1 MIEAY
6 FKLSFKF
13 EDILMALVP
22 FGDMFVQLLVIY
34 LTWTQGSDERL
45 KLKDCIVS
53 QDLEGRITFTVRE
66 LDV

>member
-13 EDILMALVP
+13 EEILMALVP

-34 LTWTQGSDERL
+34 LTWTQGSDEQL
-45 KLKDCIVS
+45 KRKDCIVS
-53 QDLEGRITFTVRE
+53 QDLDGRITFTVRE
-66 LDV
+66 FDV